1 MIAHINH
8 HKNHITV
15 LSGILIT
22 IGFISGFMGNGSIQ
36 DIALIIAT
44 IIASIPIFIKAIQA
58 LRMKAFS
65 IDLLVSIAVLGALYI
80 GEYTESSIVTFLFL
94 FGDYLEMRTLE
105 KTRSSLRELV
115 DMAPQEATILRANGD
130 TETIPVEEVEEGDRV
145 MIHPGGK
152 VPVDGKIVSGKAS
165 INEAAITGESVPAT
179 KSIDAKVFSGT
190 IVDNGY
196 IEIIAERVG
205 DDTTFAK
212 IIELVEEAQES
223 KSKAEKFLDKFANIY
238 TPIVVVLSI
247 IVYLFTRDL
256 HLAITFLV
264 IACPGALVIGAPVSN
279 VAGIGNGA
287 KNGVLIKGGEIMD
300 KFSKVDTLV
309 FDKTGTLTKGKPE
322 VTDIHTFNKVD
333 KDTLLKLVAK
343 AETISEHHLGQTIVK
358 AAQNRG
364 MDFASMELSDGEAIK
379 GNGIKAVVNNKK
391 MVAGNRKLMK
401 AENISL
407 STPVEDYAV
416 TREKAGN
423 SAIFIAVDGNIVGI
437 ISIADQIRDD
447 AKEALAQM
455 RENGIKKIVM
465 LTGDNK
471 HTAEAV
477 ATELGLDEFHA
488 ELLPENKVEYVKQ
501 LKDSGDIVAMAGD
514 GINDAPAIATADIGL
529 AMGEGGTD
537 VSMETADVVL
547 MADKLMQFSHA
558 YSLSKATT
566 RNMKQNIFIAVGV
579 VAILLA
585 GVLMGSVH
593 LASGMFIHEAS
604 VLIVILNAMR
614 LIRFNHK
621 NMQPDEKLAAVP
633 VKA

>member
-1 MIAHINH
+1 MIAHINK
-8 HKNHITV
+8 HKNHITLV
-15 LSGILIT
+15 SGILIAS
-22 IGFISGFMGNGSIQ
+22 GFIIGFMGNINFKDS
-36 DIALIIAT
+36 ALIIAT
-44 IIASIPIFIKAIQA
+44 LVASVPIFIKAIQA

-65 IDLLVSIAVLGALYI
+65 IDLLVSIAVIGALYI

-115 DMAPQEATILRANGD
+115 DMAPQEASILRIDGKI
-130 TETIPVEEVEEGDRV
+130 ETIPVEDVEEGDRV
-145 MIHPGGK
+145 VIHPGGK
-152 VPVDGKIVSGKAS
+152 IPVDGKIVSGKAS
-165 INEAAITGESVPAT
+165 INEAAITGESVPVS
-179 KSIDAKVFSGT
+179 KSMNDKVFSGT
-190 IVDNGY
+190 IIDTGY
-196 IEIIAERVG
+196 LEIIAERVG

-238 TPIVVVLSI
+238 TPAVVVLSI
-247 IVYLFTRDL
+247 LVYVITSDL

-322 VTDIHTFNKVD
+322 VTDIHTFNNTNAK
-333 KDTLLKLVAK
+333 KLLELVAK

-358 AAQNRG
+358 EAQSRG
-364 MDFASMELSDGEAIK
+364 LDFSAMEIKDGEAIK
-379 GNGIKAVVNNKK
+379 GNGIKAVVNNQHII
-391 MVAGNRKLMK
+391 AGNRKLMK
-401 AENISL
+401 AENVTIPTS
-407 STPVEDYAV
+407 VETYAV
-416 TREKAGN
+416 KREKAGN
-423 SAIFIAVDGNIVGI
+423 SAVFIALEGQLAGIV
-437 ISIADQIRDD
+437 SIADQIRDD
-447 AKEALAQM
+447 AEIALAQM

-477 ATELGLDEFHA
+477 AKVLGLDEFHA

-501 LKDSGDIVAMAGD
+501 LKESGHIVAMAGD

-537 VSMETADVVL
+537 ISMETADVVL

-558 YSLSKATT
+558 YSLAKATT

-579 VAILLA
+579 VAILLT

-593 LASGMFIHEAS
+593 LAAGMFIHEAS
-604 VLIVILNAMR
+604 VLVVILNAMR
-614 LIRFNHK
+614 LIHFNRK
-621 NMQPDEKLAAVP
+621 KMQAAKEMSTVP
-633 VKA
+633 VHV